1 MNKIIIIAILFFTST
16 TIFAKSASLK
26 GRVINNTK
34 YTKIYLQD
42 ITDKTIEIQKLDEN
56 GNFTFKTKFKDFD
69 FYLLRLEE
77 KVFTIFFPEPGEK
90 SEIIIDINDL
100 QNPKFTNS
108 IHSKLFY
115 EYRDKLRKLKTSSK
129 RENLIIKMLSENPS
143 SPTCILFI
151 DILKFEKYPSYYK
164 KLSKN
169 LEPYSSS
176 QMVNDFIYK
185 TNNIGNLVV
194 GGQSPE
200 IELNNPEGLPI
211 KLSSTKGQYV
221 LIDFWASWCR
231 PCRMENP
238 NNVKLYEKYHKKG
251 FEIYA
256 VSLDKTKDA
265 WTKAITDD
273 NLSWIHVSD
282 LKYWQSA
289 AAKTYNVRGIPHTIL
304 LDREGKILAIGLRGK
319 ALENKLKELLGE

>member
-1 MNKIIIIAILFFTST
+1 MNKIIIIALLFFTSA

-42 ITDKTIEIQKLDEN
+42 ITYKTIEIQKLDED
-56 GNFTFKTKFKDFD
+56 GNFSFKTEFKDFD
-69 FYLLRLEE
+69 FYIITLE
-77 KVFTIFFPEPGEK
+77 KKIFTVFFPEPGEK

-100 QNPKFTNS
+100 QNPKITNS

-115 EYRDKLRKLKTSSK
+115 EYRNKLTKLKTSSK
-129 RENLIIKMLSENPS
+129 KEELIIKMLSENPS
-143 SPTCILFI
+143 SPTCIIFI
-151 DILKFEKYPSYYK
+151 DILKFEKYPSYHK

-169 LEPYSSS
+169 LEAYSSS
-176 QMVNDFIYK
+176 QIVKDFISK

-194 GGQSPE
+194 GGQAPE
-200 IELNNPEGLPI
+200 IELNNQEGTPV
-211 KLSSTKGQYV
+211 KLSSTRGQYV

-265 WTKAITDD
+265 WIKAINDD

-282 LKYWQSA
+282 LKFWQSEG
-289 AAKTYNVRGIPHTIL
+289 AKTYNVRAIPHTVL
-304 LDREGKILAIGLRGK
+304 LDREGKILATGLRGQ